1 MQSLPDKSQ
10 FGIISFGSTAEWM
23 SLDRFKAVIF
33 NYENR
38 TRDRTLREIANFT
51 NDFKGTNILNP
62 IKMAFRAKVAQGVK
76 KRIFMLT
83 DGSVPDSAEMVKID
97 GKPQTFYS
105 YIKNTCQ
112 GTDDV
117 KVFTFGIGDECSK
130 QLVKDSSV
138 VGRGDYSI
146 VGDNDPKS
154 LKIKVVQ
161 SLRKASEPALQNCTF
176 DFGSKPKQ
184 LGQLW
189 RNEVVRCFKIV
200 TEEEFSEI

>member
-1 MQSLPDKSQ
+1 MGQYNRMNITLDALKLFMQSLPDKSQ

-23 SLDRFKAVIF
+23 TLDRFKAVIF

-38 TRDRTLREIANFT
+38 TRDRTLREIQNFT

-62 IKMAFRAKVAQGVK
+62 IKMAFKAKVAQGVK

-83 DGSVPDSAEMVKID
+83 DGSVPDSAEMVRID

-112 GTDDV
+112 ATDDV

-138 VGRGDYSI
+138 VGRGDYNI
-146 VGDNDPKS
+146 VGDHDPKL
-154 LKIKVVQ
+154 LKIKVV
-161 SLRKASEPALQNCTF
+161 
-176 DFGSKPKQ
+176 
-184 LGQLW
+184 
-189 RNEVVRCFKIV
+189 
-200 TEEEFSEI
+200 